1 MIRETDCSRIFFP
14 CDMIQD
20 RRSARERQTAW
31 SQGEKNLSDDDMRES
46 RRSSQEYFLI
56 LIYATADIISCI
68 ISDDRSKGAGVQADQ
83 TGRSGEAESGSVNFA
98 LRA

>member
-1 MIRETDCSRIFFP
+1 MIRETNCSRIFFP

-68 ISDDRSKGAGVQADQ
+68 ISDDRSKGAGFQADQ